1 MGFVNLGDRYAM
13 SGKAEELL
21 QRYGL
26 TATDIEESVK
36 SAVKKK

>member
-1 MGFVNLGDRYAM
+1 MEFVNIGDRYAI

-26 TATDIEESVK
+26 TPGDIEGLVK
-36 SAVKKK
+36 SVVKRK

>member
-1 MGFVNLGDRYAM
+1 L

-26 TATDIEESVK
+26 TARDIEELVK
-36 SAVKKK
+36 SVVKRK

>member
-1 MGFVNLGDRYAM
+1 MEFVNLGDRYAV

-26 TATDIEESVK
+26 TARDIEESVK
-36 SAVKKK
+36 SVVKRK